1 MKRQE
6 LSYKVLSKTIN
17 KLLIE
22 SGIDV
27 RKLDQE
33 EKFSNLL
40 QNKEDLQTFTG
51 LDNFSSNKLLRVGD
65 FLSLDLITGT
75 NIITKVFKGIMNT
88 PLSLLNLP
96 L

>member
-51 LDNFSSNKLLRVGD
+51 LDNFSSNMLLRVGD